1 MDMIDFHSVFT
12 VVSFAFFL
20 GVIWWAYGPSRK
32 TRFERDGMLP
42 FEEDGPAQASES
54 GERS

>member
-1 MDMIDFHSVFT
+1 MDMIEFHGVFT
-12 VVSFAFFL
+12 LVSFVFFL
-20 GVIWWAYGPSRK
+20 GVIWWAYAPSRK

-42 FEEDGPAQASES
+42 FEEDGQAQASDA

>member
-1 MDMIDFHSVFT
+1 MDMIDFHSGFT
-12 VVSFAFFL
+12 LASLVFFL
-20 GVIWWAYGPSRK
+20 GVIWWAYAPSRK

-42 FEEDGPAQASES
+42 FEEDGQAQASDA